1 MSIELYKINYK
12 KYNGRGNKENGGKR
26 NYILAEA
33 SNDAIIPYSFMWS
46 VIMKKQPRQVLSV
59 LLTLTLLV
67 SMHAAAFSEETADL
81 DTQTDHNGIIDSDV
95 LNRWAESVF
104 QDRGLNANY
113 QDLSIGFCYTG
124 TGDTWYWNADIWM
137 YSASL
142 YKVPV
147 SMLMAER
154 EAAGELTQE
163 SIVNGT
169 TLEFLESTALVYS
182 NNDSGHSMVSYLG
195 GTYAG
200 KCSDMTIKYTELP
213 ESYFNSDFIDVSY
226 YTARYM
232 TQVMKALYYG
242 GAERFPHVVDYL
254 LTAQPDAYY
263 KSSPDFSQKYQIAQK
278 YGSYEEPNGNNNNH
292 CAAIIYTPTPIIVVV
307 MTRNIMDYQNLIAQ
321 TGAYL
326 AEYSLELDQKAEE
339 LRRAAAEQA
348 ARTEEETAP
357 ADDSQTMEQEMETA
371 TALEETESSPNPEQ
385 ADSNQTDTAEVRNA
399 ENAFP
404 ILPLIAVLAAAA
416 VVAIAAIV
424 ILSLRSRNR
433 ETVLEQRVASE
444 NTEFPEK
451 KESYQPRH

>member
-1 MSIELYKINYK
+1 
-12 KYNGRGNKENGGKR
+12 
-26 NYILAEA
+26 
-33 SNDAIIPYSFMWS
+33 
-46 VIMKKQPRQVLSV
+46 MKKQPRQVLSV

-81 DTQTDHNGIIDSDV
+81 DTQTDHNGIIDSDM

-263 KSSPDFSQKYQIAQK
+263 NSSPDFSQKYQIAQK

-357 ADDSQTMEQEMETA
+357 SDDSQTMEQEMETA
-371 TALEETESSPNPEQ
+371 AALEETESAPNPEQ
-385 ADSNQTDTAEVRNA
+385 ADSNQIDTAEVRNA

-433 ETVLEQRVASE
+433 ETVPEQRVASE

>member
-1 MSIELYKINYK
+1 
-12 KYNGRGNKENGGKR
+12 
-26 NYILAEA
+26 
-33 SNDAIIPYSFMWS
+33 
-46 VIMKKQPRQVLSV
+46 MKKQPRQVLSV

-95 LNRWAESVF
+95 LNHWAESVF